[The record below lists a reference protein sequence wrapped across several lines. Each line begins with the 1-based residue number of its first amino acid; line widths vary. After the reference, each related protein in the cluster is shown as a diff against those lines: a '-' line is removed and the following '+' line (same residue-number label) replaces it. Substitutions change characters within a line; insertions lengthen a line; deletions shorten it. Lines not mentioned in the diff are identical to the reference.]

1 MNQYEG
7 MFLIDPTF
15 GASFE
20 NCEAEIKRLMERAEA
35 EIVFCKKWDERRLAY
50 RVNGRKRGVY
60 VLTYFKAKADKITS
74 LERDV
79 QLSEDVLRIL
89 VLRADDITPEAMERA
104 MVMGAPQPEEEGYGE
119 GGRFQKP
126 RDGAKRHD
134 DSARKPEPV
143 GAAVPSGDAPA
154 SSDTESPTESAEK
167 PSDTTSA
174 PESA

>member
-1 MNQYEG
+1 MNQYEA

-35 EIVFCKKWDERRLAY
+35 ELVFCRKWDERRLAY

-60 VLTYFKAKADKITS
+60 VLTYFKAKPDKIAS

-79 QLSEDVLRIL
+79 KLSEDLLRVL

-104 MVMGAPQPEEEGYGE
+104 MVMGVPQPEEESFGE
-119 GGRFQKP
+119 GGRFQRP
-126 RDGAKRHD
+126 RDGARRRED
-134 DSARKPEPV
+134 GARRSEHV
-143 GAAVPSGDAPA
+143 GAAASTGDGANLDGT
-154 SSDTESPTESAEK
+154 SDDGYDA
-167 PSDTTSA
+167 D
-174 PESA
+174 